1 MPFIPKYTARDSKI
15 CFFSTDSTIFKIASD
30 LFHFQI
36 KRDHSSCLTHFESEE
51 SRARKSPI
59 FETLSVCRRL
69 SLWIFM
75 LPLILILNSCSNKS
89 DCNETHTKESKVAQ
103 VQVLP
108 LSMPEEDYEILKE
121 HSPDILQKISH
132 PTPVTI
138 EDIISLQQLGFT
150 SDILIRVINHT
161 GSHFELTTTDVLRLQ
176 AEGVPFKVINYMI
189 RM

>member
-1 MPFIPKYTARDSKI
+1 MPLIPKYTARDSKI
-15 CFFSTDSTIFKIASD
+15 GFFSTGIAIFKIASD
-30 LFHFQI
+30 LSHFQI
-36 KRDHSSCLTHFESEE
+36 NRAHSNCFTYFKSWK
-51 SRARKSPI
+51 SRPRKTPI
-59 FETLSVCRRL
+59 FETHSVYRSL

-89 DCNETHTKESKVAQ
+89 DYNETQTKESKVAQ
-103 VQVLP
+103 LQVLP